1 MNAPLKFLLGCV
13 LTTATAMAAPTNLVP
28 TGSGGQLAWQPVTSF
43 NDDPAQVST
52 AGTHHAAIRFGSTD
66 LIVNGV
72 TFSRHTGG
80 GSFANGSPI
89 TTTAPSVASLG
100 TGGTGNYGALV
111 STGGFHNNTSSPNM
125 TLTGLTV
132 GRRYQV
138 QLIMPYW
145 DTLWTTQFGAA
156 GGSSVVVSTGKAGI
170 LSPSVCT
177 GNFRATASSQ
187 VITWSRVP
195 PNSFALL
202 AAVSVRLMPDES
214 VMTIAENN
222 APGATV
228 DTLLAVDAN
237 AGSTHTFS
245 LVSGA
250 GSADN
255 ASFSIVGNTVKIN
268 PVADFETKSSY
279 SIRVQADDGSGGVF
293 SKALTVNIL
302 NVVEVPEIVVEQPAA
317 TNLTSGTASI
327 AFGSVALGAP
337 GAAKTFTIRNTGNGN
352 LTLSNPTVSGGQ
364 AGDFTVSTAGLLLTV
379 PPGGQTTFAV
389 TFNPGNS
396 GTRSTTLSIGSNDAD
411 ESSFTIALTGTGT
424 GTPTTELS
432 VELNGTDLT
441 SRVAAWGRNDNGQT
455 TVPAGLK
462 DVVAV
467 AAGHEHTLALKK
479 DGTVV
484 AWGSNAHGQCDVPVG
499 LPAVKMIAAARW
511 HSLALTTAGN
521 VVMWGDDNEGAF
533 AVPAGL
539 IGVTAISAGGD
550 HTLALLSDGTVTGWG
565 DNSDGELNIPAG
577 LSGVIAIAAG
587 EHHSLALRGSDQ
599 KVIAWGFNG
608 NGQSTVPT
616 NLNLVTFIDA
626 SGNQSYAL
634 NNGGVVNA
642 WGDNTQGQITPPSGL
657 SGVTFIDGGLWHALA
672 KKSDG
677 SLVAWGSNLHGQ
689 GTIPSGVGTMTRIAC
704 GEDHNAAVGI
714 ASPIA
719 FDTQQ
724 RGIASATKTITLR
737 NAGTAAL
744 TISSV
749 TANGGNAADFNVD
762 LTGMA
767 GTLAPGGSTTFKVS
781 STPSALGDRSTT
793 LTIVNSDSDE
803 FLTKIPLTVTGIPK
817 VPALINPMY
826 AHVTANTVKLGAN
839 VISDDGEA
847 ITERGVVLSV
857 TASNNNPK
865 IGDPGVLKIPFTGAL
880 GAFWMNLDSLAAS
893 TNYTFR
899 VYATNSSGTTYTNAR
914 TFATPASKGRIE
926 MISTD
931 GKPYG
936 GTVTTWGDHSFGQ
949 LSGSPADSNI
959 IAITS
964 GAVHSVALLRD
975 GTVRAWGDNSFAGQ
989 TNVPAGLN
997 NVTAISAGAYFTL
1010 ALKSDGTVVRWGKE
1024 SNAGLTPP
1032 AGLGGVIAIAAGD
1045 EHGLALKNDGTV
1057 VQWPSSAGMPA
1068 NLSGVVGIAAGL
1080 GHSLAVLGDGTVV
1093 GWGSNYVGQATPLAG
1108 LVDVVAVAARGTS
1121 SLAMQSNGY
1130 IAAWGGNS
1138 AIPPGVMNVAGLG
1151 TGDGASMVFTR
1162 TGGFIGWGDNTDGK
1176 ITPPNGLSHVIG
1188 IAGGSYHTVAMRREL
1203 PFGSMGLGST
1213 SNTISFSIRNRGDNE
1228 LALNQIITVG
1238 DNPADFLIT
1247 SSPGSPSLAAG
1258 QDRVVQVSFSPLA
1271 TGLRT
1276 AVLRVKTNDPET
1288 PDFDILLSG
1297 TGVLEAPLV
1306 SNPTVTNLAHHS
1318 AVLGATVDQDRG
1330 SAVTRRGVVLSLS
1343 SRNANP
1349 VIGETGVMTL
1359 VTSGTLG
1366 AFTLPA
1372 SSLLMN
1378 REYAMRGFATNA
1390 VGTSYTGVVTFTTPQ
1405 TALPDIQIEQSAGTP
1420 VSGPVV
1426 GRGDYGWIPPVP
1438 GIVAISSGAYFSL
1451 ALTQEGKVIGWGDDT
1466 STIFPEEMTDVIAVS
1481 AGSGHALALNRD
1493 GVVFG
1498 SGGYFEFQNTVP
1510 ASIGNDVVA
1519 IHAGAVHNMVL
1530 HRNGTVSC
1538 WDGGWNGPGGGDW
1551 LTPPAGLA
1559 NVVAITA
1566 GGGFCAAL
1574 KADGT
1579 VVTWANALG
1588 QPVMQH
1594 PPGLNN
1600 ITAISGGLTHM
1611 LALKSDGTVLAWG
1624 NNQAGQTNV
1633 PEGLSD
1639 VVGIFAAN
1647 DYSLAR
1653 RSDGTIVAWGE
1664 AYAPKLAIPSDHPGY
1679 QFVSGGLYHTFTID
1693 TMIDF
1698 GPASLGSTTTSKTFT
1713 LRNTGDAALHLA
1725 GVSIVGANASDF
1737 SVTAPATTTL
1747 APAATTTVTVTF
1759 SPGATGHRGASL
1771 RILSDDFDEGSF
1783 DVTLKGNG
1791 VIGLPNVLTQPAT
1804 NLTTSSV
1811 TLGGNVT
1818 GNGGDAITGRGIVY
1832 AAAAA
1837 NGDPLIGG
1845 AGVTRLDS
1853 SGTLGIFNFNVSGL
1867 TPGTPYVFKAY
1878 ATNGFG
1884 TFYGNSITFSTS
1896 TTYPLWAASRFGSA
1910 TTGTGPEDDF
1920 DRDGIQ
1926 NLMEYALG
1934 LNPTQ
1939 SSQLPVGQELAAGGY
1954 LRLTVSR
1961 AGLSNGILY
1970 RVEASSDLLNWS
1982 SANLVVDEETPTRL
1996 TVRDHLPASSTPQRF
2011 MRLHVELTQQS
2022 Q

>member
-1 MNAPLKFLLGCV
+1 M
-13 LTTATAMAAPTNLVP
+13 
-28 TGSGGQLAWQPVTSF
+28 
-43 NDDPAQVST
+43 
-52 AGTHHAAIRFGSTD
+52 
-66 LIVNGV
+66 
-72 TFSRHTGG
+72 
-80 GSFANGSPI
+80 
-89 TTTAPSVASLG
+89 
-100 TGGTGNYGALV
+100 
-111 STGGFHNNTSSPNM
+111 
-125 TLTGLTV
+125 
-132 GRRYQV
+132 
-138 QLIMPYW
+138 
-145 DTLWTTQFGAA
+145 
-156 GGSSVVVSTGKAGI
+156 
-170 LSPSVCT
+170 
-177 GNFRATASSQ
+177 
-187 VITWSRVP
+187 
-195 PNSFALL
+195 
-202 AAVSVRLMPDES
+202 
-214 VMTIAENN
+214 
-222 APGATV
+222 
-228 DTLLAVDAN
+228 
-237 AGSTHTFS
+237 
-245 LVSGA
+245 
-250 GSADN
+250 
-255 ASFSIVGNTVKIN
+255 
-268 PVADFETKSSY
+268 
-279 SIRVQADDGSGGVF
+279 
-293 SKALTVNIL
+293 
-302 NVVEVPEIVVEQPAA
+302 
-317 TNLTSGTASI
+317 
-327 AFGSVALGAP
+327 
-337 GAAKTFTIRNTGNGN
+337 
-352 LTLSNPTVSGGQ
+352 
-364 AGDFTVSTAGLLLTV
+364 
-379 PPGGQTTFAV
+379 
-389 TFNPGNS
+389 
-396 GTRSTTLSIGSNDAD
+396 
-411 ESSFTIALTGTGT
+411 
-424 GTPTTELS
+424 
-432 VELNGTDLT
+432 
-441 SRVAAWGRNDNGQT
+441 
-455 TVPAGLK
+455 
-462 DVVAV
+462 
-467 AAGHEHTLALKK
+467 
-479 DGTVV
+479 
-484 AWGSNAHGQCDVPVG
+484 
-499 LPAVKMIAAARW
+499 
-511 HSLALTTAGN
+511 
-521 VVMWGDDNEGAF
+521 
-533 AVPAGL
+533 
-539 IGVTAISAGGD
+539 
-550 HTLALLSDGTVTGWG
+550 
-565 DNSDGELNIPAG
+565 
-577 LSGVIAIAAG
+577 
-587 EHHSLALRGSDQ
+587 
-599 KVIAWGFNG
+599 
-608 NGQSTVPT
+608 
-616 NLNLVTFIDA
+616 
-626 SGNQSYAL
+626 
-634 NNGGVVNA
+634 
-642 WGDNTQGQITPPSGL
+642 

-719 FDTQQ
+719 FDPQQ
-724 RGIASATKTITLR
+724 RGITSATKTITLR
-737 NAGTAAL
+737 NTGTAAL

-781 STPSALGDRSTT
+781 CTPSALGDRSTT

-803 FLTKIPLTVTGIPK
+803 FLTKIPLNVTGIPK

-880 GAFWMNLDSLAAS
+880 GAFWMNLNSLAAS

-914 TFATPASKGRIE
+914 TFATPAAKGRIE

-964 GAVHSVALLRD
+964 GIVHSVALLRD
-975 GTVRAWGDNSFAGQ
+975 GSVRAWGDNSFAGQ

-1032 AGLGGVIAIAAGD
+1032 AGLSGVIAIAAGD

-1203 PFGSMGLGST
+1203 PFGSIGLGST
-1213 SNTISFSIRNRGDNE
+1213 SNTVSFSIRNRGDAE
-1228 LALNQIITVG
+1228 LALNQIIAVG

-1247 SSPGSPSLAAG
+1247 TTPGTPSLAAG
-1258 QDRVVQVSFSPLA
+1258 QERVVQVRFSPLA
-1271 TGLRT
+1271 SGKRT

-1288 PDFDILLSG
+1288 PDFDIQLSG
-1297 TGVLEAPLV
+1297 TGVFEAPLI

-1318 AVLGATVDQDRG
+1318 AVLGATVAQDRG

-1378 REYAMRGFATNA
+1378 REYAMRGFATNS
-1390 VGTSYTGVVTFTTPQ
+1390 VGTSYTGVVNFTTPQ
-1405 TALPDIQIEQSAGTP
+1405 TALPDIQVEQPVGTP
-1420 VSGPVV
+1420 VS
-1426 GRGDYGWIPPVP
+1426 
-1438 GIVAISSGAYFSL
+1438 
-1451 ALTQEGKVIGWGDDT
+1451 IGWGDDT

-1519 IHAGAVHNMVL
+1519 IHAGVAHNMVL

-1538 WDGGWNGPGGGDW
+1538 WEGGWYGPGGGDW

-1566 GGGFCAAL
+1566 GGGFSAAL

-1579 VVTWANALG
+1579 VVTWANALA
-1588 QPVMQH
+1588 QAIMEH

-1600 ITAISGGLTHM
+1600 VTAISGGLSHM
-1611 LALKSDGTVLAWG
+1611 LALKNDGTVLAWG
-1624 NNQAGQTNV
+1624 DNQAGQVNV

-1639 VVGIFAAN
+1639 VVGIFAGN

-1653 RSDGTIVAWGE
+1653 RSDGTVIAWGE

-1698 GPASLGSTTTSKTFT
+1698 GPASLGSTTTTKTFT
-1713 LRNTGDAALHLA
+1713 LRNTGDAALHIA
-1725 GVSIVGANASDF
+1725 GASIVGANAGDF
-1737 SVTAPATTTL
+1737 SVNTPAVTTL

-1771 RILSDDFDEGSF
+1771 RILSDDFDEGSI
-1783 DVTLKGNG
+1783 DVTLEGKG
-1791 VIGLPNVLTQPAT
+1791 VIGVPNVLTQISNNITT
-1804 NLTTSSV
+1804 NAA
-1811 TLGGNVT
+1811 TLGGIVT
-1818 GNGGDAITGRGIVY
+1818 SDGGDAITDRGIVFSKG
-1832 AAAAA
+1832 AA
-1837 NGDPLIGG
+1837 NNNPLIGG
-1845 AGVTRLDS
+1845 SGVTKLTS
-1853 SGTLGIFNFNVSGL
+1853 IGTLGPFNFNATSL
-1867 TPGTPYVFKAY
+1867 TPGTTYVFKAY

-1884 TFYGNSITFSTS
+1884 TSYSNSISFTTS

-1910 TTGTGPEDDF
+1910 TTGIGPNDDF

-1939 SSQLPVGQELAAGGY
+1939 HSQLPISQNFAAGGY
-1954 LRLTVSR
+1954 LRLTVNR
-1961 AGLSNGILY
+1961 AGLSNGISY

-1982 SANLVVDEETPTRL
+1982 SASLIVEEETPTRL
-1996 TVRDHLPASSTPQRF
+1996 TVRDHLPASSTPKRF
-2011 MRLHVELTQQS
+2011 MRLRVEQLQQS
-2022 Q
+2022 E